1 MLHNGVMPLP
11 ERLGRLQRVSRLG
24 SGGFATVWLYRDET
38 LDSLV
43 AVKALAENWAQR
55 ADVSDRF
62 LEEARV
68 LRRADSDHVV
78 RVYDIGENDER
89 PYFVMSYADQGTVGD
104 LVERAPLPPQEVADI
119 VWQAAQGLDVLH
131 RMGIV
136 HRDVKPQNL
145 LLQTGASGETRLV
158 VADLGVAK
166 ALAFSSGLTLVVG
179 TPEYMAPEQVDPAG
193 GVDARADIHAL
204 AAVAYHLL
212 TGSPVR
218 SGGLESVMNP
228 SSPGPPSLFVP
239 NISRELDH
247 VLARA
252 LATDR
257 KRRHPDV
264 LAFASEF
271 GQATYSR
278 PGDPRRAGAG
288 TAWPGAAALGAQTQ
302 VGLPVVGAMSD
313 PTQTAMQPGP
323 AAAPSTPVT
332 PQPTY
337 VSPGP
342 PPQGG
347 SDGGP
352 GGAGRR
358 IGLLVLVVAVLVVA
372 AIGGYWLATRDDDS
386 DPTTGTRT
394 STPDTSTAPGPT
406 GRVELSLPPPWAETE
421 REGSTVTYRE
431 PNKDLLARVSATPSQ
446 QAPKTLAQQE
456 LDRVS
461 AAAGYRLISSRA
473 LPAAKRPGW
482 DDGWLIEYGYVI
494 DGQQR
499 VQQAWYVGN
508 DGATSG
514 FVAVAAPDGQLGTVT
529 HLLPTA
535 LEALPA

>member
-239 NISRELDH
+239 NVSRELDH

-313 PTQTAMQPGP
+313 PTPTAMQPGP
-323 AAAPSTPVT
+323 GAAPSTPVT

-342 PPQGG
+342 PPDREAATAVAVEPAGG
-347 SDGGP
+347 SDCSSWSWLCSWWRPSVATGWRP
-352 GGAGRR
+352 GTTTRIRPRAPAPARR
-358 IGLLVLVVAVLVVA
+358 
-372 AIGGYWLATRDDDS
+372 TR
-386 DPTTGTRT
+386 RQL
-394 STPDTSTAPGPT
+394 PDRRAPSRSRCLHPGPRPS
-406 GRVELSLPPPWAETE
+406 GRD
-421 REGSTVTYRE
+421 R
-431 PNKDLLARVSATPSQ
+431 PSPT
-446 QAPKTLAQQE
+446 ASPT
-456 LDRVS
+456 R
-461 AAAGYRLISSRA
+461 ISSHGCRRRRRSRLRRPWRSRSSTGSA
-473 LPAAKRPGW
+473 RRPATG
-482 DDGWLIEYGYVI
+482 
-494 DGQQR
+494 
-499 VQQAWYVGN
+499 
-508 DGATSG
+508 
-514 FVAVAAPDGQLGTVT
+514 
-529 HLLPTA
+529 
-535 LEALPA
+535 